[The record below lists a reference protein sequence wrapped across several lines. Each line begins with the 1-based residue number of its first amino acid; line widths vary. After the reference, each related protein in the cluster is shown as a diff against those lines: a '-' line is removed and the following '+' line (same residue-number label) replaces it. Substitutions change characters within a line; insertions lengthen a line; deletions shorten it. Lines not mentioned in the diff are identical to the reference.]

1 MKDNDKRYKDIIMLF
16 KRITRSTRSYNTKLT
31 IVRSAKWSS
40 SARVD
45 IDRYLTEKHNDLEV
59 Q

>member
-1 MKDNDKRYKDIIMLF
+1 MKDNDKRYKDIIMLT
-16 KRITRSTRSYNTKLT
+16 KRNTRSYKSKL
-31 IVRSAKWSS
+31 IVNGQVAHD
-40 SARVD
+40 VD

>member
-1 MKDNDKRYKDIIMLF
+1 MLTNV
-16 KRITRSTRSYNTKLT
+16 ILDLT
-31 IVRSAKWSS
+31 GASLNVNGQVAHD
-40 SARVD
+40 VD